1 MSSNHFNNPI
11 KSFQFNLDSS
21 LSVKTEIISQMESLS
36 ERIEKIID
44 HFTIDDMP
52 VIKFILNMTHDNETL
67 KNISRALD
75 RVADLVEAH
84 DNLSSKLKVI
94 EHAEKD
100 PSWFAY
106 AFGDF
111 SSSFDN
117 DIEKLFNGE
126 IN

>member
-1 MSSNHFNNPI
+1 MSSQDNNPI
-11 KSFQFNLDSS
+11 KSFYFNLDSS
-21 LSVKTEIISQMESLS
+21 TSVKADINSQIESLS

-44 HFTIDDMP
+44 HFTVDDMP
-52 VIKFILNMTHDNETL
+52 VIRWVLNMTHDKDTL

-84 DNLSSKLKVI
+84 DNLNSKLKII
-94 EHAEKD
+94 EQAEKD

-111 SSSFDN
+111 SNSFDKG
-117 DIEKLFNGE
+117 IEKLFNGE
-126 IN
+126 ND

>member
-21 LSVKTEIISQMESLS
+21 MSVKTEIISQMESLS